1 MSEVVLSGFR
11 LMSFVLYE
19 LISSWILYQVG
30 RAGRFGT
37 KGLAIT
43 FVAFSSYSFV
53 SLNLG
58 SVIFVRCKSA
68 LKWTSKSYRSRLTP
82 PHTVRIS
89 FLAKH
94 LAYFAPWAVSNNL

>member
-43 FVAFSSYSFV
+43 FVASASDSDV
-53 SLNLG
+53 LNQVQERFEVDIKELPEQIDTTTYMP
-58 SVIFVRCKSA
+58 S
-68 LKWTSKSYRSRLTP
+68 
-82 PHTVRIS
+82 
-89 FLAKH
+89 
-94 LAYFAPWAVSNNL
+94 